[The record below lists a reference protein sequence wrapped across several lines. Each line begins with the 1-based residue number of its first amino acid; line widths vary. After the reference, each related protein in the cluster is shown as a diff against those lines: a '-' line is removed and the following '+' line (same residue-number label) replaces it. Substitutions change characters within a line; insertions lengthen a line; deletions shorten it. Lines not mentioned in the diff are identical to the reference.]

1 MHGHAH
7 PDAQPNTHPALR
19 RHDGVE
25 ASAIII
31 RVAASDTRTGRARR
45 KAQQPA
51 TAP

>member
-7 PDAQPNTHPALR
+7 PDTRPALR